1 MSKDAASSD
10 TTSSD
15 SDKKLDFLRQIVA
28 DDIAAGRI
36 DQVRTRFPP
45 EPNGYLHVGHCK
57 SLHINFGIARE
68 FGGTCNLR
76 YDDTNPTKEDT
87 EYVDA
92 ILDDIRWLGF
102 EPDGVFF
109 ASDYFDQLY
118 DWAEKLVVD
127 GLAYVDTQNIDA
139 IRAQRGTATAPG
151 ENSPHRDR
159 HPDENLELLR
169 KMKDGGFGDGEAVLR
184 AKIDMASTHLILRD
198 PLMYRVRHAHHH
210 RTGDK
215 WCIYPMYDYAHGQC
229 DAIEKITHS
238 LCSLEFETHKPLYN
252 WFIEKLG
259 IYPSK
264 QYEFSRLF
272 LAHTLMSKR
281 KLLDLVESGVVDGWD
296 DPRMPT
302 IRGLRNRGYTPE
314 ALAEFCKDIGVT
326 RFNGLTTLNV
336 FENAVR
342 ADLNTRAERRMAVL
356 NPLKVTLTNWP
367 EGKVEQ
373 LEAVNNPEDES
384 AGTRLVPF
392 SGSLYIERDDFL
404 EDPPKKFFRLGPGR
418 EVRFRWA
425 YFVKCEDFVKDDD
438 GNVVELLCTYD
449 PETKGGNAPDGRKV
463 KGTIHWV
470 CADHAVPGTI
480 YEYQPLLAPE
490 DPADMPEGDDWKS
503 AIDTH
508 SRVRVDNVQLEPS
521 LAEMPAG
528 SRVQFE
534 RNAYYIRAQPDLE
547 QKASGDSCIRPV
559 FHRIVTLKEGSG
571 KKP

>member
-1 MSKDAASSD
+1 MSKDAPSASNPD
-10 TTSSD
+10 AE
-15 SDKKLDFLRQIVA
+15 KKLDFLRQIVA

-102 EPDGVFF
+102 EPDGVYF

-118 DWAEKLVVD
+118 DWAEKLIVD
-127 GLAYVDTQNIDA
+127 GLAYVDTQDIDA
-139 IRAQRGTATAPG
+139 IRAQRGTASSPG
-151 ENSPHRDR
+151 DDSPFRDR
-159 HPDENLELLR
+159 DPEENLELFR
-169 KMKDGGFGDGEAVLR
+169 KMKAGGFGDGEAVLR
-184 AKIDMASTHLILRD
+184 AKIDMASKHLILRD

-281 KLLDLVESGVVDGWD
+281 KLLELVESGVVDGWD

-314 ALAEFCKDIGVT
+314 ALAAFCSDIGVT
-326 RFNGLTTLNV
+326 RFNGLTTYNV

-342 ADLNTRAERRMAVL
+342 ADLNKSAERRMAVMQ
-356 NPLKVTLTNWP
+356 PLKVTITNWP
-367 EGKVEQ
+367 AGQVEQ
-373 LEAVNNPEDES
+373 LEAVNNPEDEA
-384 AGTRLVPF
+384 AGTRQVPF
-392 SGSLYIERDDFL
+392 GGTLYIEQDDFL

-418 EVRFRWA
+418 EVRLRWA
-425 YFVKCEDFVKDDD
+425 YFIKCEDFVKDAD

-449 PETKGGNAPDGRKV
+449 PATKGGDAPDGRKV

-470 CADHAVPGTI
+470 SAEHAVPAVVR
-480 YEYQPLLAPE
+480 EYSPLLLPE
-490 DPADMPEGDDWKS
+490 DPSDMPEGDAWRD
-503 AIDTH
+503 AIDPN
-508 SRVRVDNVQLEPS
+508 SRTSIEGALLEPS

-528 SRVQFE
+528 QRVQFE
-534 RNAYYIRAQPDLE
+534 RNAYFIRSSNNDPA
-547 QKASGDSCIRPV
+547 GRPI
-559 FHRIVTLKEGSG
+559 FDRIVTLKEGAG
-571 KKP
+571 KKA

>member
-1 MSKDAASSD
+1 MSTDAPTPDAA
-10 TTSSD
+10 TPE
-15 SDKKLDFLRQIVA
+15 KQRDFLRQIVA
-28 DDIAAGRI
+28 DDLAAGRI

-76 YDDTNPTKEDT
+76 YDDTNPAKEDT

-92 ILDDIRWLGF
+92 ILDDIRWVGF
-102 EPDGVFF
+102 EPDAIHFT
-109 ASDYFDQLY
+109 SDYFDQLY
-118 DWAEKLVVD
+118 DWAEQLVGE
-127 GLAYVDTQNIDA
+127 GLAYVDTQDFDA
-139 IRAQRGTATAPG
+139 IRAQRGTATTPG
-151 ENSPHRDR
+151 DNSPFRDR
-159 HPDENLELLR
+159 DSEENLELLR

-184 AKIDMASTHLILRD
+184 AKIDMGSKHLIMRD
-198 PLMYRVRHAHHH
+198 PLMYRVRHEHHH

-259 IYPSK
+259 LYPST

-281 KLLDLVESGVVDGWD
+281 KLLELVEADVVDGWD

-314 ALAEFCKDIGVT
+314 AIAAFCENIGVT
-326 RFNGLTTLNV
+326 RFNGLTSINV
-336 FENAVR
+336 FENALR
-342 ADLNTRAERRMAVL
+342 ANLNKQAERRMAVMR
-356 NPLKVTLTNWP
+356 PLKVTITNWP
-367 EGKVEQ
+367 EGEVEQ

-384 AGTRLVPF
+384 AGVRSVPF
-392 SGSLYIERDDFL
+392 SGTLYIEQSDFL
-404 EDPPKKFFRLGPGR
+404 EDPPRKFFRLGPGR

-425 YFVKCEDFVKDDD
+425 YFVTCNDFVKNDA
-438 GNVVELLCTYD
+438 GEVVELLCTYD

-470 CADHAVPGTI
+470 SAEHGVPAKVEE
-480 YEYQPLLAPE
+480 YEQLLVPE
-490 DPADMPEGDDWKS
+490 DPSDMPDGDAWRE
-503 AIDTH
+503 AINEH
-508 SRVRVDNVQLEPS
+508 SRTVLTGVRAEPAAATLPAGEPFQFERHAYYVRVDNDEELIF
-521 LAEMPAG
+521 
-528 SRVQFE
+528 R
-534 RNAYYIRAQPDLE
+534 RA
-547 QKASGDSCIRPV
+547 
-559 FHRIVTLKEGSG
+559 VTLREASG
-571 KKP
+571 KKK